1 MRYKKTKY
9 PGIFTY
15 ETKNGKRYY
24 VRRTYACN
32 GKRKEITKS
41 NLNTLREARNA
52 WDEMTKQID
61 QNLIGINTE
70 INVEEYWEIFYDK
83 RVSTGRWTPN
93 TEVYY
98 TSVFK
103 NHIIPRYGKRKLKH
117 LDRNEYE
124 LFLNEQLKSRPLATV
139 KIFDSCF
146 MALLNDAVLNGNIPQ
161 NRLKQIYL
169 GKSQKAPANKKI
181 TLEQFKVWMKK
192 AEEILPRKYYAF
204 AYLGIFGLRRGEIF
218 GLRAMDVELNEAGLA
233 ILNLRHS
240 RSNHTQRGRDGL
252 KTKSSERYVAL
263 DKKGT
268 ELVQFLIADTERI
281 KLKLGIIKSRDKDYI
296 SLHEDGRLIDPNR
309 LNVKFEL
316 VNKEVSFRVTPH
328 MLRHFFTTQG
338 IIAGIP
344 IEHLGRALGHTSTY
358 MTERYTQINDEVA
371 SGVST
376 AFINSINKAGGDN

>member
-1 MRYKKTKY
+1 MKYTKTKY
-9 PGIFTY
+9 TGIFTY
-15 ETKNGKRYY
+15 DAKNGKRYY
-24 VRRTYACN
+24 VRRTYDCN

-41 NLNTLREARNA
+41 NLKTLREAKKA
-52 WDEMTKQID
+52 WDEMTKQIN

-70 INVEEYWEIFYDK
+70 ITVEEYWEIFYDK

-98 TSVFK
+98 TSVFN

-124 LFLNEQLKSRPLATV
+124 LYLNEQLKTRPLATV

-169 GKSQKAPANKKI
+169 GKSKKAPANKKI

-218 GLRAMDVELNEAGLA
+218 GLRAMDVSLNEAGLA

-240 RSNHTQRGRDGL
+240 RANHTQQGRDGL

-281 KLKLGIIKSRDKDYI
+281 KKKLGVIKTREKDYI

-309 LNVKFEL
+309 LNIKFEL
-316 VNKEVSFRVTPH
+316 VNKELDFRVTPH

-344 IEHLGRALGHTSTY
+344 IEHLGRALGHTSSY

-376 AFINSINKAGGDN
+376 AFIKSINKAGGDN